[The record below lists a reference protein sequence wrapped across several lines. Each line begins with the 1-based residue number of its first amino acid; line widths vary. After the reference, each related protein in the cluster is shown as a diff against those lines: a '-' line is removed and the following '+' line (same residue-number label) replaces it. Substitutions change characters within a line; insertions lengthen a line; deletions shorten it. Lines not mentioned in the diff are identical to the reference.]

1 MTSRAKVRGVFS
13 AVVFLVLS
21 ILLVN
26 PTGTSASFNT
36 TITTPAPTT
45 AVLRGYDVHANL
57 LTAANTS
64 ESTGRLTAPLQA
76 PVPRV
81 GRLLPSSAV
90 AAEAGDGAIAFGPAP
105 EDAWNTLTRIEEKGS
120 PFPGYKG
127 GSGFA
132 NDGSQGS
139 QILPGETSGGDPIT
153 YREWDVNPN
162 VEGVDRGGE
171 RIVTGSDGSAYYT
184 NDQYK
189 WFTQFS
195 GSGG

>member
-90 AAEAGDGAIAFGPAP
+90 AADSAASGSSRLVIGRTSDLQAPGAIGSN
-105 EDAWNTLTRIEEKGS
+105 EYTLLDRLSPDLGS
-120 PFPGYKG
+120 PRANWTRNSSVLRQDLRNGVTQARDASPG
-127 GSGFA
+127 
-132 NDGSQGS
+132 D
-139 QILPGETSGGDPIT
+139 TSGQFLNAERNLLENRGWTYDP
-153 YREWDVNPN
+153 
-162 VEGVDRGGE
+162 
-171 RIVTGSDGSAYYT
+171 ST
-184 NDQYK
+184 NM
-189 WFTQFS
+189 WNAP
-195 GSGG
+195 